1 MISGFLRWLSL
12 SFCLL
17 LSWSLLAIP
26 QTLLPQPA
34 LTIQTEA
41 AGEKEAQ
48 LQSAETLN
56 KKRSGAPSTPL
67 MTGGGQPVLAAQLVE
82 RRAGYPSPRT
92 ESETENLSRAGRP
105 AGPAGSCLDPL
116 KRINKQEENHESF
129 TITKSRRPPVSQS

>member
-1 MISGFLRWLSL
+1 MISGFLRWLTL

-26 QTLLPQPA
+26 QTRLPQPA

-56 KKRSGAPSTPL
+56 KKRSGTPSTPL
-67 MTGGGQPVLAAQLVE
+67 MTGGVQPVLAQTPLNLWNAVPVLH
-82 RRAGYPSPRT
+82 RRAQ
-92 ESETENLSRAGRP
+92 RAKPKILAVPVGRLAPP
-105 AGPAGSCLDPL
+105 A
-116 KRINKQEENHESF
+116 
-129 TITKSRRPPVSQS
+129 PVWTF